1 MEGRG
6 LFFLLAYLFCLGFC
20 FGILF
25 LGSCLFSLAFF
36 LLPLCVVYAEAGH
49 LVLHGHHRVLQ
60 EHALAGGGH
69 NLHELGVLRLAKALS
84 LATVADWLGDAIRA
98 AVDFGHNGGKK
109 RSTLR
114 AELLALGAMMLVA
127 VYTKSFFDVC
137 FFLRDGVL
145 HLRLLFLW

>member
-1 MEGRG
+1 MDGRQ
-6 LFFLLAYLFCLGFC
+6 LFFLLAFLFGLCFC
-20 FGILF
+20 FGVLF
-25 LGSCLFSLAFF
+25 LGGGLFRLAFF

-84 LATVADWLGDAIRA
+84 LAAVADWLGDAIRA

-109 RSTLR
+109 RGTLR
-114 AELLALGAMMLVA
+114 AELLALGAVMLVA
-127 VYTKSFFDVC
+127 VYTESFLDVGL
-137 FFLRDGVL
+137 FLRNGVL
-145 HLRLLFLW
+145 HLRLFFLW